1 MTTLDD
7 QCVPADFAAEEL
19 DALLAP
25 TWFIMTTPDPQAIEV
40 LLLEENVRRESC
52 CQSPFQYFVPYSF
65 LKRRVADTNPE
76 DNADDSRYFNP
87 KNRADVAANNEL
99 RAALKR
105 YIFIKAIPHELEQLL
120 NSPEFKDDYRSLWFY
135 RNRDRQ
141 RVTVTADVMERFID
155 ACCDKRLQFE
165 VWPAIENIEENDEV
179 VLNITQFKGYKA
191 RVLEVHTSRQGEIS
205 LTVGFHLFQGAML
218 LKLPHLR
225 MQDLL
230 FESKSANPAT
240 REANRYKF
248 IEDTQRR
255 LFTILEH
262 RRRPK
267 QSAATI
273 QKDATMLE
281 LLNTYRYRFFV
292 SPTMRRKFHA
302 LMLLC
307 SHLRGDKADCQ
318 TLAAQVRTDI
328 QEIDLQPDGKSA
340 IDLRAF
346 LQAILFITMGDQQ
359 SRTAALAYFTRHPKP
374 TETHRRLMEMIAPL
388 NPPEGEKNKSG
399 K

>member
-1 MTTLDD
+1 MSTLDD
-7 QCVPADFAAEEL
+7 QNTLAESAAEEF
-19 DALLAP
+19 DTLLAP
-25 TWFIMTTPDPQAIEV
+25 TWFIMTTPDPQAIES
-40 LLLEENVRRESC
+40 LLLEENIRRESHH
-52 CQSPFQYFVPYSF
+52 QPPFQYFVPYSF
-65 LKRRVADTNPE
+65 LKRRVADVNPE
-76 DNADDSRYFNP
+76 DNAEESQYFNP

-99 RAALKR
+99 RSALKR
-105 YIFIKAIPHELEQLL
+105 YIFIKAIPHELETLL
-120 NSPEFKDDYRSLWFY
+120 QSSDFKDGYRSLWYY
-135 RNRDRQ
+135 RNHDRQ
-141 RVTVTADVMERFID
+141 RVTVSPSVMERFID

-225 MQDLL
+225 IQDLL
-230 FESKSANPAT
+230 FENKRANPAT

-262 RRRPK
+262 RRRAK
-267 QSAATI
+267 QSAASI
-273 QKDATMLE
+273 QKDAATLE
-281 LLNTYRYRFFV
+281 LLNTYRYRFFI
-292 SPTMRRKFHA
+292 SPVMRRKFHG

-307 SHLRGDKADCQ
+307 SYLRGDKTDCQ
-318 TLAAQVRTDI
+318 TLAAQVHRDI
-328 QEIDLQPDGKSA
+328 EEIDRQPEGKSA

-346 LQAILFITMGDQQ
+346 LHAILFITTGNEQ
-359 SRTAALAYFTRHPKP
+359 SRAAALAYLTRHPKP
-374 TETHRRLMEMIAPL
+374 TETHQRLMEMIGAPSNSL
-388 NPPEGEKNKSG
+388 QE
-399 K
+399 